1 MVNIGVDLHKTQMTV
16 CFLADD
22 GTSVMRVYGTS
33 NAGYMTFLTALHDFK
48 IPRKDIRIAVE
59 TTGNVWNFMTRVEEH
74 AGVVKVVNTMKFKVI
89 VESTSK
95 TDRRDAQTL
104 ATYLQKDMLPT
115 VTLPDAESRILA
127 KYVKTRDKYVKL
139 TTRLKN
145 QIHAIF
151 LEEGLELKAS
161 SLTSKK
167 RLNKLKEQSGFS
179 EEILF
184 LVEGL
189 VDDLISLK
197 SRIKAIEKKLMEL
210 TEKDKD
216 VELLR
221 TIPGTGIVNASA
233 VRSIVA
239 SIDRFDD
246 PKKLASYAGLV
257 PWVNN
262 SNETIHH
269 GHITKRG
276 SKILRNAF
284 VQMAQCMIRGWGMTD
299 DVPNLR
305 LCIWYNQMKKRS
317 GGGKSKIA
325 LARKLSQIVWAML
338 KTRTPFMNTLEKSLS
353 QAG

>member
-1 MVNIGVDLHKTQMTV
+1 M
-16 CFLADD
+16 
-22 GTSVMRVYGTS
+22 TSVKS
-33 NAGYMTFLTALHDFK
+33 
-48 IPRKDIRIAVE
+48 
-59 TTGNVWNFMTRVEEH
+59 
-74 AGVVKVVNTMKFKVI
+74 
-89 VESTSK
+89 
-95 TDRRDAQTL
+95 
-104 ATYLQKDMLPT
+104 
-115 VTLPDAESRILA
+115 
-127 KYVKTRDKYVKL
+127 
-139 TTRLKN
+139 
-145 QIHAIF
+145 
-151 LEEGLELKAS
+151 
-161 SLTSKK
+161 
-167 RLNKLKEQSGFS
+167 LNKLKEHSGFS

-189 VDDLISLK
+189 VDDLISLR
-197 SRIKAIEKKLMEL
+197 SRIKILEKKLTEL
-210 TEKDKD
+210 TEEDKD
-216 VELLR
+216 VKLLR

-239 SIDRFDD
+239 SIERFDD

-284 VQMAQCMIRGWGMTD
+284 VHMAQYMIRGWGKTD
-299 DVPNLR
+299 DIPNLH
-305 LCIWYNQMKKRS
+305 LYIWYNQMKKRS

-338 KTRTPFMNTLEKSLS
+338 TTKTPFMNTLEKSLS

>member
-1 MVNIGVDLHKTQMTV
+1 
-16 CFLADD
+16 
-22 GTSVMRVYGTS
+22 
-33 NAGYMTFLTALHDFK
+33 
-48 IPRKDIRIAVE
+48 
-59 TTGNVWNFMTRVEEH
+59 
-74 AGVVKVVNTMKFKVI
+74 MKFKVI

-95 TDRRDAQTL
+95 TDRRDAQAL
-104 ATYLQKDMLPT
+104 ATYLQKYMLPT
-115 VTLPDAESRILA
+115 VTLPDAESRIIA

-145 QIHAIF
+145 QLHAIF

-161 SLTSKK
+161 SLTSVK

-197 SRIKAIEKKLMEL
+197 SRIKAIEKKMTEL

-284 VQMAQCMIRGWGMTD
+284 VQMAQGMIR
-299 DVPNLR
+299 
-305 LCIWYNQMKKRS
+305 K
-317 GGGKSKIA
+317 
-325 LARKLSQIVWAML
+325 
-338 KTRTPFMNTLEKSLS
+338 
-353 QAG
+353 